1 MRIRPGMLAL
11 LATLFILPIVA
22 QDSEISFKSTQL
34 APGLYMLEGEGGF
47 AGGNISLSTG
57 EDGVVLID
65 DGLPPLTGAL
75 LEALGKLTED
85 PVKFLINTF
94 ALVASLGMILTSTWP
109 ASMASTRKATCT
121 SSPWSWF
128 RARTWRRG

>member
-1 MRIRPGMLAL
+1 MKRRATWKVAAQDWYKLGGEAMEESMRIRPVMLAL
-11 LATLFILPIVA
+11 LATLSILPILA

-65 DGLPPLTGAL
+65 DGLPPLTDIL
-75 LEALGKLTED
+75 LAAIGELTEG
-85 PVKFLINTF
+85 PSINGDF
-94 ALVASLGMILTSTWP
+94 FG
-109 ASMASTRKATCT
+109 
-121 SSPWSWF
+121 
-128 RARTWRRG
+128 G